1 PEIHTRA
8 NTAYSL
14 KGSFMEDGTSVL
26 VKDENGVELNMMYPD
41 IFIKAAEWSKAN
53 PVFLAERVIQEVGKT
68 GSDSVSGTVSGYEG
82 IYNFYNIG
90 AYSGTNPILNGL
102 QYAKYGSAR
111 QPDSLTTTEKDL
123 YLLPWTNPYLAIV
136 GGARWISEG
145 YINAGQKTPYYQK
158 WNIDYNHRY
167 GPWWHQYMGNV
178 LAPASEG
185 KRVFA
190 TYRDRGI
197 LDNAHEFVI
206 PVMADMPTE
215 LAPFPTDN
223 RSRNNWLQSITVS
236 GSMTPAFDPE
246 VYSYSVSVAKDVE
259 RFTVNASA
267 YHSLCKIEGIGVY
280 SLKHGDNVIELRAI
294 SERGDV
300 RKYYITVNRAGT
312 PQDGDPNQPDPVLT
326 SDTLNVGDIYVSNVP
341 PQEGKNTVEY
351 LSQNLKIPEGYRLVI
366 SANDEEVSSGIVGTG
381 AKLSLFYGNAVTA
394 SKDYYLLIYGDPSGD
409 GKINSLDTMAMA
421 RYILEMYQ
429 PSELARLSM
438 DVTRDGKV
446 NSLDM
451 MWVVRHILEMESL
464 NQSK

>member
-1 PEIHTRA
+1 
-8 NTAYSL
+8 
-14 KGSFMEDGTSVL
+14 
-26 VKDENGVELNMMYPD
+26 
-41 IFIKAAEWSKAN
+41 
-53 PVFLAERVIQEVGKT
+53 
-68 GSDSVSGTVSGYEG
+68 
-82 IYNFYNIG
+82 
-90 AYSGTNPILNGL
+90 
-102 QYAKYGSAR
+102 
-111 QPDSLTTTEKDL
+111 
-123 YLLPWTNPYLAIV
+123 TNPYLAIV

-145 YINAGQKTPYYQK
+145 YINAGQKPPYYQK